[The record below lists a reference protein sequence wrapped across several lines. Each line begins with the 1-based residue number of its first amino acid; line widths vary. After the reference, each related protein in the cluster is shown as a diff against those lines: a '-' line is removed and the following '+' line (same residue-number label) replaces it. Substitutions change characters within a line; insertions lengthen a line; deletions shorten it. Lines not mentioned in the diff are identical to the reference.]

1 MSQARAAD
9 RRKYHRLATD
19 SVVSFADIDRPD
31 QLAVGK
37 DISAGGIR
45 FEAVGCEIELG
56 DILRVT
62 FNVMKQAIVATGIV
76 VWATDTDPISTDVGI
91 EFIEIDPMALRLL
104 EEALGD
110 DPLEIEAAS

>member
-1 MSQARAAD
+1 MSQPRAAD

-31 QLAVGK
+31 QLAVAK

-56 DILRVT
+56 DTLRVT
-62 FNVMKQAIVATGIV
+62 FNVMKQTIVATGIV
-76 VWATDTDPISTDVGI
+76 VWATDTDPISTGHARAVMGQC
-91 EFIEIDPMALRLL
+91 EVLQYCFEGFGSTHEYAL
-104 EEALGD
+104 
-110 DPLEIEAAS
+110 